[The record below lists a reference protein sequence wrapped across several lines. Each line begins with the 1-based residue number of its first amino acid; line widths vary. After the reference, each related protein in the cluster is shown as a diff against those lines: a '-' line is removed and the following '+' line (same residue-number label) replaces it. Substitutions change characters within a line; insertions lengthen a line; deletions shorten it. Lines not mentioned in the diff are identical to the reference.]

1 MLYLMA
7 TSKGLL
13 LNGGLLRAFPN
24 STLPYWNHTGSSL
37 AHSIPSRSG
46 DAPLN
51 SRCGARGHTLDPG
64 AGAATEMVNG
74 EKAPTPPLL
83 RLETLLALG
92 LDQRTTENTLVNSKV
107 TANLAAVVAE
117 AGITGC
123 DKSVGNL
130 LYAVATKYPNNA
142 LVHRPALISY
152 IVSTKMLLCHFLP
165 TPVLDIGK
173 FEEASGVAYYG
184 TTTCLN
190 MELVTDANFDCSGT
204 GFSLQAMDSSHVT
217 LVALLLRSEGF
228 EHYRCDRNL
237 SMGMNLG
244 NMAKMLHCAG

>member
-1 MLYLMA
+1 MTPHHRASMLYLMA
-7 TSKGLL
+7 ASKGLL

-92 LDQRTTENTLVNSKV
+92 LDQRTTENALVNSKV

-117 AGITGC
+117 VRN
-123 DKSVGNL
+123 SL
-130 LYAVATKYPNNA
+130 LLSPVQHSLDFGERCSALHLPQGFGFCSPTLRVA
-142 LVHRPALISY
+142 S
-152 IVSTKMLLCHFLP
+152 
-165 TPVLDIGK
+165 
-173 FEEASGVAYYG
+173 AYYPDQIG
-184 TTTCLN
+184 ATYNLWDALPCLFW
-190 MELVTDANFDCSGT
+190 AF
-204 GFSLQAMDSSHVT
+204 
-217 LVALLLRSEGF
+217 
-228 EHYRCDRNL
+228 
-237 SMGMNLG
+237 
-244 NMAKMLHCAG
+244 

>member
-1 MLYLMA
+1 MTPHHRASMLYLMA

-92 LDQRTTENTLVNSKV
+92 LDQRTTENDRSMTRSPPTLPLEARS
-107 TANLAAVVAE
+107 AYE
-117 AGITGC
+117 QAGITGC

-152 IVSTKMLLCHFLP
+152 IVSTKIKNP
-165 TPVLDIGK
+165 AQLD
-173 FEEASGVAYYG
+173 
-184 TTTCLN
+184 
-190 MELVTDANFDCSGT
+190 
-204 GFSLQAMDSSHVT
+204 
-217 LVALLLRSEGF
+217 VALSFPTNTGPGYWEV
-228 EHYRCDRNL
+228 
-237 SMGMNLG
+237 
-244 NMAKMLHCAG
+244 